1 MPAGVNQGWI
11 TLIGAHILKRAV
23 GVFTIN
29 RVRILCVDIKSDLE
43 AESHRPKQPLQHG
56 TSFNITQE
64 CPMKCF
70 KIWKDL

>member
-23 GVFTIN
+23 GVFMID
-29 RVRILCVDIKSDLE
+29 RVRILCIGIKSDLE
-43 AESHRPKQPLQHG
+43 VESHRHKQWLQRG
-56 TSFNITQE
+56 TSFDITQG
-64 CPMKCF
+64 CRIKCF